1 MIQRIQTLY
10 LLIALGLMTSLFFG
24 IYATYTPFVVLTVA
38 VCALLLLTI
47 FLFKARKIQIR
58 LCIYTS
64 LVLLGQQIWM
74 GVAYYQN
81 KAEDISFT
89 VTTVFP
95 MVSIILVILALRA
108 IGSDEALVQS
118 YHRLR
123 PGKGK
128 K

>member
-10 LLIALGLMTSLFFG
+10 LTVALGLMISLFFG
-24 IYATYTPFVVLTVA
+24 VYATYTPFIVLTAA
-38 VCALLLLTI
+38 VCALLAVTI

-64 LVLLGQQIWM
+64 LIMLGLQVWM
-74 GVAYYQN
+74 GAVYFKNMA
-81 KAEDISFT
+81 SVRFP

-95 MVSIILVILALRA
+95 LVSIILVILALRA

-118 YHRLR
+118 YNRLR
-123 PGKGK
+123 SGKGK

>member
-10 LLIALGLMTSLFFG
+10 LAIALGLMTSLFFG
-24 IYATYTPFVVLTVA
+24 IYATYTPFLILTAA
-38 VCALLLLTI
+38 VCALLVLTI

-64 LVLLGQQIWM
+64 LIMLGLQIWIGAVYIKNTGDM
-74 GVAYYQN
+74 P
-81 KAEDISFT
+81 FP

-95 MVSIILVILALRA
+95 LVSIILIILALRA

-118 YHRLR
+118 YNRLR
-123 PGKGK
+123 SKKGK